1 MAEYLYKVCKD
12 DTILSVCLS
21 FGLTYQ
27 EFAEMNPDFSEMGHR
42 YAGELRVGERLVV
55 GNSNN
60 VIDRLRMQQRRL
72 MK

>member
-21 FGLTYQ
+21 
-27 EFAEMNPDFSEMGHR
+27 AEMNPDFSEMGHR
-42 YAGELRVGERLVV
+42 YAGELRVGERIII

-72 MK
+72 LK